1 MIKPVN
7 LLSMIDAKHILSEPL
22 FQAYLGHFGV
32 DVAINGNKSGIK
44 KSELDDIE
52 HFYQKINECSGIEI
66 NFYDGFY
73 VGYHIPQIGKEFD
86 LLRMGHNYLINIEIK
101 SQAEPE
107 KVKAQLKKNRYY
119 LGFLNK
125 PIHLF
130 SYVVNTDSFYW
141 LDGNDD
147 LVAIDR
153 NALVEIISQQQ
164 LDDCSNLDNL
174 FKPSYYLVSPFNSTD
189 KFVAGEY
196 FLTNQQL
203 EIKEKVLSLIEHDRN
218 QFISITGAAGTGK
231 TLLIYDIARHLM
243 SLNKKVLILHCA
255 KRNSGQDFLVRTHRW
270 NINSTSYAINDDFS
284 PFDLIIVDESQR
296 AKQEQFHTIVR
307 KTQEESKYCIFSYDM
322 RQCLDDTEINREI
335 PRQIESLP
343 GITSFKLTDK
353 IRTNKEIA
361 SFIRLLFDKNKQKTA
376 YDYSNVEVNFFDDRE
391 KAKRFLTSLQNSGW
405 RIPKYTPGKMNKT
418 FQYENYLVTGEDST
432 HAVIGQE
439 FEKVAAVIDEY
450 FDYNETGKLH
460 STAPGWY
467 SQTKMLFQILTR
479 TREKLF
485 VVIINN
491 PIMLMRCL
499 DILHNR

>member
-1 MIKPVN
+1 MKKTVN
-7 LLSMIDAKHILSEPL
+7 LLSMIDAKHTLSESSL
-22 FQAYLGHFGV
+22 QAYLNHFGI

-52 HFYQKINECSGIEI
+52 RFYKKINECPDLEI
-66 NFYDGFY
+66 NFFGGFY

-101 SQAEPE
+101 SQAESE
-107 KVKAQLKKNRYY
+107 KVKAQLIKNKYY
-119 LGFLNK
+119 LSFLK
-125 PIHLF
+125 KSIYLY
-130 SYVVNTDSFYW
+130 SYVANTDSFYR
-141 LDGNDD
+141 LDENEN
-147 LVAIDR
+147 LVTISS
-153 NALVEIISQQQ
+153 NALVEIISKQQ
-164 LDDCSNLDNL
+164 LDDCCNPDNL

-189 KFVAGEY
+189 RFVAGKY

-203 EIKEKVLSLIEHDRN
+203 EIKEKVLSLIEHDN
-218 QFISITGAAGTGK
+218 DQFISITGAAGTGK

-255 KRNSGQDFLVRTHRW
+255 KRNSGQNFLVRIHGW
-270 NINSTSYAINDDFS
+270 NINSTSYAIDDDFS

-296 AKQEQFHTIVR
+296 AKQEQFDTIVR
-307 KTQEESKYCIFSYDM
+307 KTQEASKHCIFSYDM
-322 RQCLDDTEINREI
+322 RQCLDNTEINREI

-343 GITSFKLTDK
+343 RITSFKLTDK

-361 SFIRLLFDKNKQKTA
+361 SFISLLFDKNKQKTI

-450 FDYNETGKLH
+450 FNYNETGKLH

-499 DILHNR
+499 DILHKC

>member
-1 MIKPVN
+1 MKKPIN
-7 LLSMIDAKHILSEPL
+7 LLSMIDAKRTLSESL
-22 FQAYLGHFGV
+22 LQAYLNHFGI

-44 KSELDDIE
+44 KSELEDIE
-52 HFYQKINECSGIEI
+52 RFYQKINECSDIEM

-86 LLRMGHNYLINIEIK
+86 LLRIGYNFLINIEIK
-101 SQAEPE
+101 SQAESE
-107 KVKAQLKKNRYY
+107 KIKAQLIKNKYY
-119 LGFLNK
+119 LSFMEK
-125 PIHLF
+125 PIYLY
-130 SYVVNTDSFYW
+130 SYVTNTDSFYS
-141 LDGNDD
+141 LDENEN
-147 LVAIDR
+147 LVTISS
-153 NALVEIISQQQ
+153 NALVEKISTQQ
-164 LDDCSNLDNL
+164 LDDCSNPDNL

-189 KFVAGEY
+189 MFIAGKY

-203 EIKEKVLSLIEHDRN
+203 EIKEKVLSLIKHSDG

-231 TLLIYDIARHLM
+231 TLLIYDIAKHLM

-255 KRNSGQDFLVRTHRW
+255 KRNSGQNFLVETHGW
-270 NINSTSYAINDDFS
+270 SINSTSYAINNDFS
-284 PFDLIIVDESQR
+284 LFDLIIVDESQR
-296 AKQEQFHTIVR
+296 AKQEQFDTIVK
-307 KTQEESKYCIFSYDM
+307 KTQEAKKHCIFSYDI
-322 RQCLDDTEINREI
+322 RQCLDTSEINRNI
-335 PRQIESLP
+335 PRKIESLP
-343 GITSFKLTDK
+343 GIISFKLTDK

-361 SFIRLLFDKNKQKTA
+361 SFIRLLFDENKQKTT
-376 YDYSNVEVNFFDDRE
+376 YDYSNVEINFFNDRE

-405 RIPKYTPGKMNKT
+405 RVPQYTPRKMNKS
-418 FQYENYLVTGEDST
+418 FQYENYLVAGEEST

-450 FDYNETGKLH
+450 FIYNETGNLH

-485 VVIINN
+485 IVIINN
-491 PIMLMRCL
+491 PIMLTRCL